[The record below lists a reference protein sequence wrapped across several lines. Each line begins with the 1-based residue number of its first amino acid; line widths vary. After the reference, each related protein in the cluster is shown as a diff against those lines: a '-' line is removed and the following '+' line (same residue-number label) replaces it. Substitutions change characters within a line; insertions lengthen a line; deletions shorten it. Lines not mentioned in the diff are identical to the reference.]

1 MVQPLYIFYHGK
13 DKKMALVIDEKKLS
27 EELVKNLYDQKIF
40 AGLTLGQILVLIP
53 VAIVLGIII
62 GRKIK

>member
-1 MVQPLYIFYHGK
+1 
-13 DKKMALVIDEKKLS
+13 MALVIDEKKLS